1 MGASRTKLL
10 RLGHMAPGTRVAATE
25 RVPSGPCHAVE
36 GLDATAGLC
45 GADVIEVLEQS
56 FGADTEL
63 AKCAECEKLVESG
76 ASSAP
81 PS

>member
-10 RLGHMAPGTRVAATE
+10 RLGHLTPGTRVAATE

-36 GLDATAGLC
+36 GLDATKGLC
-45 GADVIEVLEQS
+45 GAEVIEVLEQS
-56 FGADTEL
+56 FSADSEL
-63 AKCAECEKLVESG
+63 VRCADCEKLVGPG
-76 ASSAP
+76 ASSPP